1 MRDHRPLRD
10 EQQCPGMLLPTALKD
25 ELAAIL
31 AECLIAELREEHIA
45 CVQDVE
51 KPTVNS
57 PGGTDR
63 GTRNLAEDKDLAPE
77 RDRAL

>member
-1 MRDHRPLRD
+1 
-10 EQQCPGMLLPTALKD
+10 MLLPTALKD

-57 PGGTDR
+57 PGGT
-63 GTRNLAEDKDLAPE
+63 NQKAPNVAEL
-77 RDRAL
+77 RAELGDDGSAS